1 MNQGE
6 IGDCWFL
13 APLSILAENKHFM
26 DRVIPGGQGF
36 DKNYAGIFRF
46 QFYNFG
52 EWKEIV
58 IDDRLP
64 TRWVNFFYCEA
75 QARVGKDRQ
84 GMASKA
90 KGLKA

>member
-36 DKNYAGIFRF
+36 EQNYAGIFRF

-64 TRWVNFFYCEA
+64 TRWIKENAIFT
-75 QARVGKDRQ
+75 
-84 GMASKA
+84 
-90 KGLKA
+90 